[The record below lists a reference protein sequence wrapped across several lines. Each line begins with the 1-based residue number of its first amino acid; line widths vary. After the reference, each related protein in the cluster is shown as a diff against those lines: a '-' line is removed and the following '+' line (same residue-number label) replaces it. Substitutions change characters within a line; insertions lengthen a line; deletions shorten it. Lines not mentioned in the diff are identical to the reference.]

1 MRRSRLPFA
10 IHFATRF
17 AALSA
22 AFSALALAVSVS
34 ASASPALS
42 LAHNFAP
49 GSLPD
54 RTAAKF
60 AEFTKSAADKP
71 QQALRIVIQRGPS
84 GEEGDNLARLRRG
97 QIDCVLSDLAVF
109 SDAGSDRY
117 RILGLPFLYSGPEH
131 ALSILDGPLGEHVLQ
146 HLRDEGLELLSWHY
160 LGPRM
165 LTANAPIHSLRELH
179 GLRLR
184 LPQDDTV
191 SAAWLALGAHPR
203 QIPITELPTA
213 LRRGQVD
220 AQENPPAL
228 IRSERLYEHQ
238 KYLMRTNHQPQ
249 PQLLLCADRAWK
261 KLSADVHRQL
271 RRAAREASAWAT
283 RQALAEQ
290 EADVRWLVEEGGMTL
305 IDFNP
310 RGVERALSG
319 LARLLA
325 GNEGELVYRQV
336 RELR

>member
-1 MRRSRLPFA
+1 MRRSRPLFA
-10 IHFATRF
+10 IHFATSL
-17 AALSA
+17 AI
-22 AFSALALAVSVS
+22 ALATS
-34 ASASPALS
+34 ASATQNLS

-54 RTAAKF
+54 RTAVKF
-60 AEFTKSAADKP
+60 AELAASKSR
-71 QQALRIVIQRGPS
+71 QALRIVVQRGAL
-84 GEEGDNLARLRRG
+84 GEEGDNIARLRRG
-97 QIDCVLSDLAVF
+97 QLDCALSDHAAL
-109 SDAGSDRY
+109 SDHGDHA
-117 RILGLPFLYSGPEH
+117 RILSMPFLYSGPEH
-131 ALSILDGPLGEHVLQ
+131 ALSILDGPLGDYVQ
-146 HLRDEGLELLSWHY
+146 SHLREEGLELLSWHY

-165 LTANAPIHSLRELH
+165 LTANAPIHSLRDLH
-179 GLRLR
+179 GLKLR

-203 QIPITELPTA
+203 QLPIADLPAA

-228 IRSERLYEHQ
+228 IRSARIYEHQ

-249 PQLLLCADRAWK
+249 PQLLLCTDDTWK
-261 KLSADVHRQL
+261 RLSAPQRQQVQD
-271 RRAAREASAWAT
+271 AAREASAWAT

-290 EADVRWLVEEGGMTL
+290 EHDVRWLVEEGGMTL
-305 IDFNP
+305 VDFNP

-325 GNEGELVYRQV
+325 GAEGERVYQQV
-336 RELR
+336 RGMR